1 MEADGGTAELLFH
14 LGEQVG
20 AKVIGG
26 GVFPGGEA
34 RGASAARHQC
44 VLIIDERAGG
54 DIAFDREELHE
65 FLDERVRF
73 GGGFD
78 DGGRGRFRGGV
89 RGGGGD
95 VSWGRRWWRRRHG

>member
-1 MEADGGTAELLFH
+1 MEADGGAAELLFH

-73 GGGFD
+73 GGGSD
-78 DGGRGRFRGGV
+78 DGGGRFRGGV

>member
-1 MEADGGTAELLFH
+1 MEADSGAAELLFH

-54 DIAFDREELHE
+54 DIAFDREEFHE
-65 FLDERVRF
+65 FLDERVWF

-78 DGGRGRFRGGV
+78 GERGRFRGGV
-89 RGGGGD
+89 RGD
-95 VSWGRRWWRRRHG
+95 VSWERRWWRRRHG